1 MAIGFSAPAV
11 LLNFLVF
18 EISKLT
24 VVRWTHGHIY
34 PKSLLINSIPY
45 SSCCSYR
52 CLSWVPLTNLWYSC
66 PAQNTPRLA
75 LCWTLEM
82 TSTWREALP
91 SMSSLLYWP
100 NSVLTAFF
108 QKCQGCD
115 HSNVCHS
122 GVGLDIKLFLVGPAP
137 CTHSRR
143 IYALGHHYTALAVAA
158 ERQRGRTR
166 NRWEKAT
173 EIGPQNATHEIK
185 IRFVFDGCWL

>member
-1 MAIGFSAPAV
+1 MC
-11 LLNFLVF
+11 
-18 EISKLT
+18 
-24 VVRWTHGHIY
+24 
-34 PKSLLINSIPY
+34 SLPY
-45 SSCCSYR
+45 C
-52 CLSWVPLTNLWYSC
+52 
-66 PAQNTPRLA
+66 
-75 LCWTLEM
+75 
-82 TSTWREALP
+82 
-91 SMSSLLYWP
+91 P

-166 NRWEKAT
+166 NR
-173 EIGPQNATHEIK
+173 
-185 IRFVFDGCWL
+185 